1 MPRQARLDSPGT
13 LHHVMLRGIEK
24 RHIVIDSIDADAF
37 LARLGEVAHAT
48 GTSIYAWA
56 LMPNHAHLLLRSG
69 PGGLP
74 IVMRRVLTGYAQH
87 FNRRHHRHGH
97 LFQNRYKSIVC
108 DEDEYFRALVRYI
121 HLNPLRAKLIGT
133 LRELDRYPRAG
144 HAVVMGHVQRDWQD
158 RQYVL
163 AWFGRGEAEARRAYR
178 SYMAEGIAQGRRPE
192 LTGGGMVRSLGGWAE
207 VRSMRAQHVSAET
220 DERVLGSGAFVAR
233 LLEEAEARVRAQF
246 PVAVTLAKARQ
257 YIEDAC
263 ACAGISVEELRG
275 GSRRKPVADLRG
287 HVARQLIAQI
297 GLPMAEVARQLG
309 LTTSGVF
316 RAIRRQDRVGE
327 DTDGRIVTVVKN
339 VP

>member
-13 LHHVMLRGIEK
+13 LHHVMLRGIDK
-24 RHIVIDSIDADAF
+24 QRIVVDSIDAEAF
-37 LARLGEVAHAT
+37 LTRLGEVAQAT
-48 GTSIYAWA
+48 GTSVYAWA

-69 PGGLP
+69 PVGLP
-74 IVMRRVLTGYAQH
+74 SLMRRVLTGYAQH
-87 FNRRHHRHGH
+87 YNRRHRRHGH

-108 DEDEYFRALVRYI
+108 DEDEYFRELVRYI

-144 HAVVMGHVQRDWQD
+144 HAVLMGRVQQDWQD
-158 RQYVL
+158 RQHVL
-163 AWFGRGEAEARRAYR
+163 AWFGRGEAEALRAYR
-178 SYMAEGIAQGRRPE
+178 TFMAEGMAQGRRPE
-192 LTGGGMVRSLGGWAE
+192 LTGSGMVRSLGGWAE
-207 VRSMRAQHVSAET
+207 VRSIRARHVPTQT
-220 DERVLGSGAFVAR
+220 DERVLGSGAFVVR

-246 PVAVTLAKARQ
+246 PVAVTLAKVRK
-257 YIEDAC
+257 YIEEAC
-263 ACAGISVEELRG
+263 ARAGISVEELRG
-275 GSRRKPVADLRG
+275 GSRRKSVADLRG

-316 RAIRRQDRVGE
+316 RAIRREDRAGE
-327 DTDGRIVTVVKN
+327 DTYGRIVNLVKN